1 MAILVTGAAGFIGS
15 SLCDE
20 LLRRNEEVIGVDNFD
35 DVYARSI
42 KEANLQNCCRNG
54 KFKLYE
60 ADLADIAALD
70 KVFADNRIN
79 KVVHLAARAGVRPS
93 IERPLDYCQTN
104 VTGSMNILETM
115 RRHGVGKL
123 VFASSSS
130 VYGNC
135 PAAIFS
141 EDLKVTEP
149 ISPYAASKSAMEQFI
164 YTYSKLFGIAAVCLR
179 FFTVYGPR
187 QRPDLAIHKFT
198 RLIDEGKPIP
208 FFGDGTTKRDYTYID
223 DIVSG
228 VCAAIAYEH
237 TPYEIINIGGGE
249 PVNLMR
255 MVEAIEK
262 NLGKRAIIER
272 LPMQQGDVN
281 KTVADISKAG
291 RLLGY
296 KPHTNFEEGIRKFVA
311 WYLTQKKVMDD
322 EKTAVNREIE
332 GSAVFNSVMV

>member
-35 DVYARSI
+35 DFYARGI

-141 EDLKVTEP
+141 E
-149 ISPYAASKSAMEQFI
+149 EQFI

-332 GSAVFNSVMV
+332 RSAVFNSVMV